1 MLLTSI
7 SSNFHP
13 QALKLQIESQMSQS
27 PINRHPEFESIR
39 NALMNQEISPDPDK
53 CVQEVLREEIRLQSQ
68 HHITKEPKA
77 FVAPTSLLP
86 MKILLLLPQ
95 VDKKARCYEC
105 WAMDV

>member
-1 MLLTSI
+1 
-7 SSNFHP
+7 
-13 QALKLQIESQMSQS
+13 MSQF

-77 FVAPTSLLP
+77 FVAPTFASTHEDTAPLTTGGQKSPVL
-86 MKILLLLPQ
+86 
-95 VDKKARCYEC
+95 
-105 WAMDV
+105 